1 MLLKGKVEMYF
12 FFADD
17 SKQNNPTRPR
27 MGSLLATG
35 GLFIAGDNLAT
46 LEKSLEELCQ
56 KTGFPKNE
64 EFKWSPR
71 RGSWMHCGLVDDAR
85 KGFFA
90 DVLKIC
96 ATNHA
101 TAVIILSDS
110 TSRTPCD
117 CTNHEE
123 FTTKMLIERVNNL
136 AASSGSDAV
145 IITDRPGGGL
155 SAEKK
160 FLSGCFET
168 IRSGT
173 PFVMPTKIAVNPI
186 ATDSHLIRTLQAAD
200 LIVSC
205 TTAFVSGQTTL
216 APETFEILKP
226 MLSRNLDRAGG
237 VGVKIHPDF
246 KYANLYHWLLGDDL
260 LIKNMN
266 GQTLPIASRPYSTG
280 PDHY

>member
-1 MLLKGKVEMYF
+1 MYF

-17 SKQNNPTRPR
+17 SKQKNPTRPR

-35 GLFIAGDNLAT
+35 GLFVAGDDLS
-46 LEKSLEELCQ
+46 SLERSLESLCQ
-56 KTGFPKNE
+56 RVGFPANE

-71 RGSWMHCGLVDDAR
+71 RGSWMYQGLVEGTR
-85 KGFFA
+85 REFFA
-90 DVLKIC
+90 EVLGIC
-96 ATNHA
+96 SMHHT
-101 TAVIILSDS
+101 TAIIILSDS

-117 CTNHEE
+117 CANHEI

-136 AASSGSDAV
+136 AASTGSDAV

-155 SAEKK
+155 LAEKK
-160 FLSGCFET
+160 FLSECFET
-168 IRSGT
+168 LRSGT

-200 LIVSC
+200 LVVSC
-205 TTAFVSGQTTL
+205 TTAFISGQTTL
-216 APETFEILKP
+216 APETFEIIKP
-226 MLSRNLDRAGG
+226 MLSRDLGRAGG

-260 LIKNMN
+260 LIRNMN
-266 GQTLPIASRPYSTG
+266 GQALPIASRPYPTG

>member
-1 MLLKGKVEMYF
+1 MYF

-27 MGSLLATG
+27 MGPLLATG
-35 GLFIAGDNLAT
+35 GIFVAGDDLA
-46 LEKSLEELCQ
+46 SLERSLETLCQ
-56 KTGFPKNE
+56 RVAFPANE

-71 RGSWMHCGLVDDAR
+71 RGSWMHHGLVDDAR
-85 KGFFA
+85 REFFVG
-90 DVLKIC
+90 VLKIC
-96 ATNHA
+96 TTHHA

-110 TSRTPCD
+110 TSRTPSNCA
-117 CTNHEE
+117 NHEI

-136 AASSGSDAV
+136 AASKGSDA
-145 IITDRPGGGL
+145 IIIIDRPGGGL
-155 SAEKK
+155 PAEKK
-160 FLSGCFET
+160 FLSECFET
-168 IRSGT
+168 LRSGT

-205 TTAFVSGQTTL
+205 TTAFISGQTTL
-216 APETFEILKP
+216 APETFEIIKP
-226 MLSRNLDRAGG
+226 MLSRDLGRAGG

-260 LIKNMN
+260 LFKNMN
-266 GQTLPIASRPYSTG
+266 GQALPIASRPYSTG